1 MPAAA
6 GLVGR
11 PDMVCCRIR
20 PARPFSVQTA
30 SPRRTKEVILMRTV
44 EALSGGEWVTTA
56 EWIDVHDPADVRAP
70 IARVPALAAKDVTR
84 AYDHAERAFAG
95 WKRTSPFE
103 RARILTDAARL
114 IRERVEEIA
123 ADVTA
128 ENGKTLTEAT
138 GETLKAA
145 DFLEYYAGLARQGY
159 GTLLHDIRPN
169 HRTHTQREPIGVILV
184 ISPWND
190 PLITPARK
198 LSPLLAAGNA
208 AVFKPATETPLSG
221 MHFASALHD
230 AGLPAGVL
238 NVVTGRTA
246 EIEEALLDDPR
257 IVGITFTGSN
267 AVGNRIRRR
276 LADRNV
282 RFQGELGGKNA
293 SVVLKDADLPAAAK
307 AVVAAS
313 FGQAGQRCTAT
324 SRVIVEQPVY
334 EEFTRLLVRE
344 VEALKVGPGSDP
356 TTTLCPLS
364 SPKQRDS
371 VLADVGKAVEQGAV
385 VLTGGT
391 ADTEGERAHGCF
403 VRPTVL
409 ADVTPDTAIWR
420 EEVFGPV
427 LAVRAVDD
435 FTAAVDAVNDSVFG
449 LAAAV
454 FTRDL
459 ACAYRFVDEAE
470 CGQVAVNSTTT
481 GWDVHLPFGGFRDS
495 GTAYKEQ
502 GDEVLRFSTRVKT
515 VAVHFGA

>member
-1 MPAAA
+1 
-6 GLVGR
+6 
-11 PDMVCCRIR
+11 
-20 PARPFSVQTA
+20 
-30 SPRRTKEVILMRTV
+30 MRT
-44 EALSGGEWVTTA
+44 LTTLLGGEWLTTGD
-56 EWIDVHDPADVRAP
+56 WIDVHDPADVRTP
-70 IARVPALAAKDVTR
+70 LARVPALAAEDVTR
-84 AYDHAERAFAG
+84 AYDHAERGFAL

-103 RARILTDAARL
+103 RARIMTDAARL
-114 IRERVEEIA
+114 IRDRAEDIA

-128 ENGKTLTEAT
+128 ENGKTLAEAR

-145 DFLEYYAGLARQGY
+145 DFLDYYAGLARQGY
-159 GTLLHDIRPN
+159 GTLLHDARPD

-198 LSPLLAAGNA
+198 LAPLLATGNA
-208 AVFKPATETPLSG
+208 AVFKPAGETPLSG
-221 MHFASALHD
+221 LHFARALHD

-257 IVGITFTGSN
+257 IAGITFTGSN
-267 AVGNRIRRR
+267 AVGNRVRRR
-276 LADRNV
+276 LADRGV

-293 SVVLKDADLPAAAK
+293 SVVLRDADLPAAAK

-324 SRVIVEQPVY
+324 SRVIVEHAVY
-334 EEFTRLLVRE
+334 EEFVRLLVAG
-344 VEALKVGPGSDP
+344 VEALTVGPGSDP
-356 TTTLCPLS
+356 ATTLCPLS

-371 VLADVGKAVEQGAV
+371 VLADVRRAVEQGAT
-385 VLTGGT
+385 VLTGGE
-391 ADTEGERAHGCF
+391 ADTEGERAHGCY

-409 ADVTPDTAIWR
+409 ADVTPESAIWR

-427 LAVRAVDD
+427 LAVRAVDG
-435 FTAAVDAVNDSVFG
+435 FAAAVEAVNDSAFG

-459 ACAYRFVDEAE
+459 SSAHRFADEAE
-470 CGQVAVNSTTT
+470 CGQIAVNTTTT
-481 GWDVHLPFGGFRDS
+481 GWDVHLPFGGFHDS

-502 GDEVLRFSTRVKT
+502 GEEVLRFSTRVKT
-515 VAVHFGA
+515 VAIHF

>member
-1 MPAAA
+1 
-6 GLVGR
+6 
-11 PDMVCCRIR
+11 
-20 PARPFSVQTA
+20 
-30 SPRRTKEVILMRTV
+30 MRTL
-44 EALSGGEWVTTA
+44 ETLSGGEWVATG
-56 EWIDVHDPADVRAP
+56 EWIDVQNPADVRTP
-70 IARVPALAAKDVTR
+70 VARVPALAAKDVTR
-84 AYDHAERAFAG
+84 AYDHAERGFAG

-103 RARILTDAARL
+103 RARVLTEAARL
-114 IRERVEEIA
+114 IRARAEEIA

-128 ENGKTLTEAT
+128 ENGKTLAEAT

-145 DFLEYYAGLARQGY
+145 DFLEYYAGLARRGY
-159 GTLLHDIRPN
+159 GTLLHDVRPN

-198 LSPLLAAGNA
+198 LAPLLAAGNA

-221 MHFASALHD
+221 LHFARALHD

-246 EIEEALLDDPR
+246 QIEGALLDDPR
-257 IVGITFTGSN
+257 VVGVTFTGSN

-293 SVVLKDADLPAAAK
+293 SVVLGDADLPAAAR
-307 AVVAAS
+307 AVAAAS

-324 SRVIVEQPVY
+324 SRVVVAQPVY
-334 EEFTRLLVRE
+334 DEFTRLLVGE
-344 VEALKVGPGSDP
+344 VEALTTGPGSDP
-356 TTTLCPLS
+356 ATTLCPLS
-364 SPKQRDS
+364 SPRQRDS
-371 VLADVGKAVEQGAV
+371 VLADLNRAVEQGAT
-385 VLTGGT
+385 VLTGGA
-391 ADTEGERAHGCF
+391 ADTRGDRAHGCF
-403 VRPTVL
+403 VQPTVL
-409 ADVTPDTAIWR
+409 AGVTPETAIWR

-427 LAVRAVDD
+427 LVVRAVAG
-435 FTAAVDAVNDSVFG
+435 FAEAVDAVNDSDFG

-459 ACAYRFVDEAE
+459 ANAYRFADEAE
-470 CGQVAVNSTTT
+470 CGQVAVNTTTT
-481 GWDVHLPFGGFRDS
+481 GWDVHLPFGGFHDS

-515 VAVHFGA
+515 VAINIGAPERTRG

>member
-1 MPAAA
+1 
-6 GLVGR
+6 
-11 PDMVCCRIR
+11 
-20 PARPFSVQTA
+20 
-30 SPRRTKEVILMRTV
+30 MRTL
-44 EALSGGEWVTTA
+44 ETLSGGEWVRTG
-56 EWIDVHDPADVRAP
+56 EWIDVHDPADVRTP
-70 IARVPALAAKDVTR
+70 LARVPALSAKDVAR
-84 AYDHAERAFAG
+84 AYDHAERGFVV

-103 RARILTDAARL
+103 RARVLTEAARL
-114 IRERVEEIA
+114 IRARAGDIA

-128 ENGKTLTEAT
+128 ENGKTLAEAT

-159 GTLLHDIRPN
+159 GTLLNDVRPD

-198 LSPLLAAGNA
+198 LAPLLATGNA
-208 AVFKPATETPLSG
+208 AVFKPATETPLAG
-221 MHFASALHD
+221 LHFARALHD

-257 IVGITFTGSN
+257 IAGITFTGSN
-267 AVGNRIRRR
+267 AVGNRIRHR

-293 SVVLKDADLPAAAK
+293 SVVLRDADLPAAAK
-307 AVVAAS
+307 AVVAAA

-334 EEFTRLLVRE
+334 DEFAGLLVAE
-344 VEALKVGPGSDP
+344 VGALTVGPGTDP
-356 TTTLCPLS
+356 ATTLCPLS
-364 SPKQRDS
+364 GPEQRDS
-371 VLADVGKAVEQGAV
+371 VLADLGRAVEQGAT
-385 VLTGGT
+385 VLTGGR
-391 ADTEGERAHGCF
+391 ADSGRPHGCY
-403 VRPTVL
+403 VEPTVL
-409 ADVTPDTAIWR
+409 ADITPEMAIWW

-427 LAVRAVDD
+427 LALRAVDD
-435 FTAAVDAVNDSVFG
+435 FAAAVEAVNDSEFG

-459 ACAYRFVDEAE
+459 GSAYRFADEAE
-470 CGQVAVNSTTT
+470 CGQVAVNTTTT
-481 GWDVHLPFGGFRDS
+481 GWDVHLPFGGFHDS
-495 GTAYKEQ
+495 GTGYKEQ
-502 GDEVLRFSTRVKT
+502 GEEVLRFSTRVKT
-515 VAVHFGA
+515 VAVHFGAPGRADG

>member
-1 MPAAA
+1 
-6 GLVGR
+6 
-11 PDMVCCRIR
+11 
-20 PARPFSVQTA
+20 
-30 SPRRTKEVILMRTV
+30 MRTV
-44 EALSGGEWVTTA
+44 ETLLGGEWTASA
-56 EWIDVHDPADVRAP
+56 EWIDVLDPADVRTP

-84 AYDHAERAFAG
+84 AFDHAERGFAL

-103 RARILTDAARL
+103 RARVFTDAARL

-128 ENGKTLTEAT
+128 ENGKTLAEAT

-159 GTLLHDIRPN
+159 GTLLHDVRPN

-198 LSPLLAAGNA
+198 LAPLLAAGNA
-208 AVFKPATETPLSG
+208 AVFKPATETPISG
-221 MHFASALHD
+221 LHFARALHD
-230 AGLPAGVL
+230 AGLPPGVL

-276 LADRNV
+276 LLDRNV

-293 SVVLKDADLPAAAK
+293 SVVLRDADLPAAAR

-324 SRVIVEQPVY
+324 SRVVVERPVY
-334 EEFTRLLVRE
+334 EEFTRLLVAA
-344 VEALKVGPGSDP
+344 VEALEVGPGNDP
-356 TTTLCPLS
+356 ATTLCPLS
-364 SPKQRDS
+364 SPRQRDS
-371 VLADVGKAVEQGAV
+371 VLADLARAVAEGAT
-385 VLTGGT
+385 VLTGGGP
-391 ADTEGERAHGCF
+391 DTEGERAHGCY

-409 ADVTPDTAIWR
+409 GEVTPGMAIWR

-427 LAVRAVDD
+427 LALHAVNGFD
-435 FTAAVDAVNDSVFG
+435 TAVDAVNDSDFG

-459 ACAYRFVDEAE
+459 SNAYRFADEAE
-470 CGQVAVNSTTT
+470 CGQVAVNTTTT
-481 GWDVHLPFGGFRDS
+481 GWDVHLPFGGFHDS

-502 GDEVLRFSTRVKT
+502 GEEVLRFSTRVKT
-515 VAVHFGA
+515 VAVHFGG

>member
-1 MPAAA
+1 
-6 GLVGR
+6 
-11 PDMVCCRIR
+11 
-20 PARPFSVQTA
+20 
-30 SPRRTKEVILMRTV
+30 MRTV
-44 EALSGGEWVTTA
+44 EVLSGGEWVATG

-103 RARILTDAARL
+103 RARILTGAARL
-114 IRERVEEIA
+114 IRDRVEEIA

-128 ENGKTLTEAT
+128 ENGKTLAEAT
-138 GETLKAA
+138 GETLKSA

-159 GTLLHDIRPN
+159 GTLLHDARPN

-198 LSPLLAAGNA
+198 LAPLLAAGNT
-208 AVFKPATETPLSG
+208 AVFKPATETPLAG
-221 MHFASALHD
+221 LHFARALHE

-267 AVGNRIRRR
+267 AVGARIRHR

-293 SVVLKDADLPAAAK
+293 SVVLRDADLPAAAK
-307 AVVAAS
+307 TVVAAS

-324 SRVIVEQPVY
+324 SRVVVERPVY
-334 EEFTRLLVRE
+334 EEFTRLLVVE
-344 VEALKVGPGSDP
+344 VEQLRIGPGGDP
-356 TTTLCPLS
+356 ATTLCPLS
-364 SPKQRDS
+364 SPERRDS
-371 VLADVGKAVEQGAV
+371 VLADLGRAVEEGAA
-385 VLTGGT
+385 VLTGGGPDT
-391 ADTEGERAHGCF
+391 AGERAHGCY
-403 VRPTVL
+403 VQPTVL
-409 ADVTPDTAIWR
+409 TDVTPGTAIWR

-427 LAVRAVDD
+427 LVVLAVDD
-435 FTAAVDAVNDSVFG
+435 FTQAVDAVNDSDLG

-459 ACAYRFVDEAE
+459 ASAYRFADEAE
-470 CGQVAVNSTTT
+470 CGQIAVNTTTT
-481 GWDVHLPFGGFRDS
+481 GWDVHLPFGGFHDS

-502 GDEVLRFSTRVKT
+502 GEEVLRFSTRVKT
-515 VAVHFGA
+515 VAVHIGAPDAAERIRESRG

>member
-1 MPAAA
+1 
-6 GLVGR
+6 
-11 PDMVCCRIR
+11 
-20 PARPFSVQTA
+20 
-30 SPRRTKEVILMRTV
+30 MRTV
-44 EALSGGEWVTTA
+44 EILSGGEWVTTG
-56 EWIDVHDPADVRAP
+56 EWIDVHDPADVRTP
-70 IARVPALAAKDVTR
+70 IVRVPALAAKDVTR
-84 AYDHAERAFAG
+84 AYDHAARGFAV

-103 RARILTDAARL
+103 RSRIMTDAARL
-114 IRERVEEIA
+114 IRERADAVA

-128 ENGKTLTEAT
+128 ENGKTLAEAR

-159 GTLLHDIRPN
+159 GTLLHDVRPN

-198 LSPLLAAGNA
+198 LAPLLAAGNA
-208 AVFKPATETPLSG
+208 AVFKPATETPVSG
-221 MHFASALHD
+221 LHFARALHD

-257 IVGITFTGSN
+257 IAGVTFTGSN
-267 AVGNRIRRR
+267 SVGNRIRRR

-293 SVVLKDADLPAAAK
+293 SVVLADADLPTAAK
-307 AVVAAS
+307 AVVAAA

-324 SRVIVEQPVY
+324 SRVIVERPVY
-334 EEFTRLLVRE
+334 TEFTRLLVAE
-344 VEALKVGPGSDP
+344 VETLKVGPGSDP
-356 TTTLCPLS
+356 ATTLCPLS
-364 SPKQRDS
+364 SPRHRDS
-371 VLADVGKAVEQGAV
+371 VLAHIGRAVEQGAT
-385 VLTGGT
+385 VLTGGR
-391 ADTEGERAHGCF
+391 ADTEGERVHGCY
-403 VRPTVL
+403 VQPTVL
-409 ADVTPDTAIWR
+409 AGVTPDTAVWR
-420 EEVFGPV
+420 DEVFGPV
-427 LAVRAVDD
+427 LAVREVDD
-435 FTAAVDAVNDSVFG
+435 FTSAVEAVNDSGFG

-459 ACAYRFVDEAE
+459 ACAYRFADEAE
-470 CGQVAVNSTTT
+470 CGQVAVNTTTT

-515 VAVHFGA
+515 VAVHFGAPEQTGA

>member
-1 MPAAA
+1 
-6 GLVGR
+6 
-11 PDMVCCRIR
+11 
-20 PARPFSVQTA
+20 
-30 SPRRTKEVILMRTV
+30 MRTL
-44 EALSGGEWVTTA
+44 ETLLGGEWVTTG

-70 IARVPALAAKDVTR
+70 IARIPALTAKDVTS
-84 AYDHAERAFAG
+84 AYDHAERAFAV

-103 RARILTDAARL
+103 RARIFTDAARL
-114 IRERVEEIA
+114 IRERVAEIA

-159 GTLLHDIRPN
+159 GTLLHDVRPN
-169 HRTHTQREPIGVILV
+169 HRVHTQREPIGTILV

-198 LSPLLAAGNA
+198 LAPLLAAGNT

-221 MHFASALHD
+221 LHFARALHD

-238 NVVTGRTA
+238 NVVTGRTS
-246 EIEEALLDDPR
+246 ELEEALLDDPR

-293 SVVLKDADLPAAAK
+293 SVVLRDADLPAAAK

-334 EEFTRLLVRE
+334 EEFTRLLVLE
-344 VEALKVGPGSDP
+344 VEKLKVGPGTDP
-356 TTTLCPLS
+356 ATTLCPLS

-371 VLADVGKAVEQGAV
+371 VLADLARAIQQGAV
-385 VLTGGT
+385 VLTGGDT
-391 ADTEGERAHGCF
+391 DTEGERAHGCY
-403 VRPTVL
+403 VQPTVL
-409 ADVTPDTAIWR
+409 AEVTPETAIWR

-427 LAVRAVDD
+427 VAVRAVDD
-435 FTAAVDAVNDSVFG
+435 FDAAVDAVNDSDFG

-459 ACAYRFVDEAE
+459 GNAYRFADEAE
-470 CGQVAVNSTTT
+470 CGQIAVNTTT
-481 GWDVHLPFGGFRDS
+481 PGWDVHLPFGGFRDS

-515 VAVHFGA
+515 VAINIGAPERARG

>member
-1 MPAAA
+1 
-6 GLVGR
+6 
-11 PDMVCCRIR
+11 
-20 PARPFSVQTA
+20 
-30 SPRRTKEVILMRTV
+30 MRTL
-44 EALSGGEWVTTA
+44 ETLLGGEWVTTG

-70 IARVPALAAKDVTR
+70 VARIPALSAKDVTR
-84 AYDHAERAFAG
+84 AYDHAERGFG
-95 WKRTSPFE
+95 VWKRTSPFE
-103 RARILTDAARL
+103 RARILTEAARL
-114 IRERVEEIA
+114 IRERLEEIA

-128 ENGKTLTEAT
+128 ENGKTLNEARVEA
-138 GETLKAA
+138 GKAA
-145 DFLEYYAGLARQGY
+145 DFLDYYAGLARQGY
-159 GTLLHDIRPN
+159 GTLLHDVRPD

-198 LSPLLAAGNA
+198 LAPLLAVGNA
-208 AVFKPATETPLSG
+208 AVFKPATETPVSG
-221 MHFASALHD
+221 LHFARALHD

-238 NVVTGRTA
+238 NVITGRTS
-246 EIEEALLDDPR
+246 ELEEALLDDPR
-257 IVGITFTGSN
+257 ITGITFTGSN

-276 LADRNV
+276 LADRNL

-293 SVVLKDADLPAAAK
+293 SVVLRDADLTAAAK
-307 AVVAAS
+307 GIVAAS

-324 SRVIVEQPVY
+324 SRVIVERPVY
-334 EEFTRLLVRE
+334 DDFVRLLVSE
-344 VEALKVGPGSDP
+344 VESLTAGPGRDP
-356 TTTLCPLS
+356 ATTLCPLS
-364 SPKQRDS
+364 SPRQRDS
-371 VLADVGKAVEQGAV
+371 VLADLRRAVEQGAT

-391 ADTEGERAHGCF
+391 ADTDGDRAHGCY

-409 ADVTPDTAIWR
+409 ADVTPETAIWR

-435 FTAAVDAVNDSVFG
+435 FAAAVEAVNDSDFG

-459 ACAYRFVDEAE
+459 GRAYRFADEAE
-470 CGQVAVNSTTT
+470 CGQIAVNTTTT

-502 GDEVLRFSTRVKT
+502 GEEVLRFSTRVKT
-515 VAVHFGA
+515 VAIHF